1 MRGRALC
8 LLLSAMLWV
17 QPAVS
22 DGAAYYV
29 TEEQMQE
36 LTLQLN
42 RQRERLSQLESLSES
57 LEAQSETL
65 RKQSERLSAELEES
79 RTSLSR
85 SRTSGFRT
93 GLLVGVTV
101 GVAVGGLAVFAI
113 MRGTAR

>member
-1 MRGRALC
+1 MRGRSLC
-8 LLLSAMLWV
+8 LLLSAMLWA

-101 GVAVGGLAVFAI
+101 GVAVGGAAVFAI

>member
-1 MRGRALC
+1 MRGKSLC
-8 LLLSAMLWV
+8 LLLSAMLWA

-36 LTLQLN
+36 LELQL
-42 RQRERLSQLESLSES
+42 RQQRERLSQLESLSES
-57 LEAQSETL
+57 LEAQSE
-65 RKQSERLSAELEES
+65 RLLAEQKES
-79 RTSLSR
+79 RELLSK

-101 GVAVGGLAVFAI
+101 GVTVGVAVGGAAVFAI